1 MISLA
6 FLAGVLA
13 AFNPCGFV
21 LLPAYLTTIIVGEDL
36 QVGRWK
42 QNNRAL
48 RFSFGMTLGFI
59 AVFGSFALVISSISS
74 SIAKY
79 LPILTVVVGIGL
91 LAIAISL
98 MLGKT
103 LVLRKL
109 ANPNIAPTTRWL
121 SQVGYGISF
130 ALASLS
136 CTVGPFLAITASA
149 IAQHKLITT
158 FSLFISYALGMGG
171 VVLVLA
177 LLVAMAK
184 SGLIK
189 KFKQSQGRISRFSG
203 YFLFVVGLY
212 ETWYGWYEIRISRG
226 DNSHD
231 PIISF
236 AISLQSKLIQWLA
249 NLGAV
254 TLLVGVVAITGVLLT
269 IQMKKRSAIR

>member
-177 LLVAMAK
+177 LLVAMTV
-184 SGLIK
+184 S
-189 KFKQSQGRISRFSG
+189 
-203 YFLFVVGLY
+203 
-212 ETWYGWYEIRISRG
+212 
-226 DNSHD
+226 
-231 PIISF
+231 
-236 AISLQSKLIQWLA
+236 
-249 NLGAV
+249 
-254 TLLVGVVAITGVLLT
+254 
-269 IQMKKRSAIR
+269 